1 MTVGIEFSV
10 DNIVLIKK
18 SKEDLEMIKFKIGT
32 TTNRYEVVA
41 DAASTTLTDAAA
53 GQGISTSGVTF
64 HVDGVPVDD
73 PTESLA
79 SLGVK
84 DGSMVMVIPAQKAG
98 C

>member
-1 MTVGIEFSV
+1 
-10 DNIVLIKK
+10 
-18 SKEDLEMIKFKIGT
+18 MIKFKIGT

-41 DAASTTLTDAAA
+41 DAESTTLVEAASQ
-53 GQGISTSGVTF
+53 QGVATSGVTF